1 MRRRVA
7 LIAALALVV
16 LLGLAVQAQAATF
29 TVGSA
34 ADTNVCPSPPAGNN
48 CTLRQLVNSVPAGST
63 IIVPD
68 TLGTYVL
75 SAGELLIQKNLTIA
89 GAGAR
94 TTTIEHNVSGTSA
107 RVFDVQPNGSA
118 VPTVTIS
125 GLTIESGRTDSTT
138 NTASGGNVLNAG
150 NLTLSE
156 DQIQLGQSTGGGGGG
171 ISNQGAGSLT
181 ITHSLVQDNSAINQV
196 SGTSGMGGGVENFAL
211 RFTGSNLT
219 IDNSTIYNNTAAAG
233 GGGVLSDCA
242 GPCTSTTT
250 IVNSTIFGNDG
261 GTAGTNGGGVLATA
275 GTISLEN
282 SILASNTIGTGAT
295 ASNCGSAN
303 ISSLGHNIA
312 DGTGCPL
319 TATGD
324 RPSTNPQFL
333 KQNPKDPSVFI
344 DDWGGNTDSFVLQAT
359 SPAVD
364 AVPAGSPGCTGTD
377 QLDTPRPQGSGCDI
391 GAVEVFGPAEGQQ
404 FTRVLASIDPFAISG
419 ATIDWGDGTSS
430 AGSVGVDGQT
440 TGTHTY
446 TEAGIYHGAISY
458 VDSDH
463 INQTAQ
469 FHIKVVDAP
478 LNSAG
483 SAVNPIAGVSFA
495 GSVATLTDANP
506 FGKVSDFSATVTWGD
521 GTATPGVVSANPGG
535 GFVVTGPHTY
545 AKVGTYSTTIA
556 ITDVDG
562 ASTTAHGTA
571 IVGARPSP
579 VVTGPPDVKGS
590 TKAAFAGSVNP
601 DGAATTA
608 HFEYGLDR
616 RYVTPGGS
624 GPQYDHSTPSQSV
637 GSDFASHSVSAS
649 VSGLVPNALYHVR
662 LVATNAAGTTDG
674 PDMTFRT
681 DRGPAPGT
689 PSLGKTFNVSSTGLV
704 LIEVNGVFI
713 PVTELTKIKNGTIIN
728 ALHGTLSVTTALP
741 AVQHAVI
748 AAKKKTKKPKTKTQK
763 GKFSGGVFKVTQAAL
778 RTGDPG
784 AGRGGEVQGSSD
796 LRQLQ
801 DQEGQGRH
809 DRAIQEDVTAAARQ
823 RPRQVPHKG
832 PLRRG
837 DRPRHDLDDRR
848 PLRRDADARNQGR
861 RHRQRLRPAQDN
873 HPAARP
879 QLPGACKTTA

>member
-7 LIAALALVV
+7 VIAALSLAA
-16 LLGLAVQAQAATF
+16 LLGFAVQAQAATF
-29 TVGSA
+29 TVGTTSDA
-34 ADTNVCPSPPAGNN
+34 PTTCPNPASGM
-48 CTLRQLVNSVPAGST
+48 CSLRTLISSVAAGST
-63 IIVPD
+63 IVVPANANPYGL
-68 TLGTYVL
+68 TQ
-75 SAGELLIQKNLTIA
+75 GELLIQKNLTIA

-94 TTTIEHNVSGTSA
+94 TTTIEHSTSAASA
-107 RVFDVQPNGSA
+107 RVFDIQPNGSA

-125 GLTIESGRTDSTT
+125 GLTIEFGRTDSTT

-181 ITHSLVQDNSAINQV
+181 ITHSLVQDNSSINQV
-196 SGTSGMGGGVENFAL
+196 SGTSGIGGGVENFAL

-219 IDNSTIYNNTAAAG
+219 IDNSTIYNNTAAGG

-250 IVNSTIFGNDG
+250 IINSTIFGNDG
-261 GTAGTNGGGVLATA
+261 GTANSNGGGVLATA

-282 SILASNTIGTGAT
+282 SILATNTIGGGAT

-324 RPSTNPQFL
+324 HPSTNPQFL
-333 KQNPKDPSVFI
+333 MQNPQSQSVFI
-344 DDWGGNTDSFVLQAT
+344 ADWGGNTDGFALKAT

-364 AVPAGSPGCTGTD
+364 AVPAGSPGCIGTD
-377 QLDTPRPQGSGCDI
+377 QLDTPRPQGSACDI
-391 GAVEVFGPAEGQQ
+391 GADEVFQPSEGQQ
-404 FTRVLASIDPFAISG
+404 FTRVLTSIEPAANSG
-419 ATIDWGDGTSS
+419 GTINWGDGTSS
-430 AGSVGVDGQT
+430 AGTVGVGGQT

-446 TEAGIYHGAISY
+446 TEAGVYHGAVSFI
-458 VDSDH
+458 DSDF
-463 INQTAQ
+463 IPETAQ
-469 FHIKVVDAP
+469 FDIKVDDAP
-478 LNSAG
+478 LTSAA
-483 SAVNPIAGVSFA
+483 SSVNAIAGVSFA
-495 GSVATLTDANP
+495 GPVATFTDANP

-521 GTATPGVVSANPGG
+521 GTATPGVVSAGPSG

-545 AKVGTYSTTIA
+545 AAAGTYPTTIA

-571 IVGARPSP
+571 IVGARPSQ
-579 VVTGPPDVKGS
+579 VVTGPPGVKGS
-590 TKAAFAGSVNP
+590 ATAGFAGSVNP

-637 GSDFASHSVSAS
+637 GSDFTSHSVSAS

-674 PDMTFRT
+674 PDMTFTTHRA
-681 DRGPAPGT
+681 PAPGA
-689 PSLGKTFNVSSTGLV
+689 PGLGKTFNVSSTGLV

-728 ALHGTLSVTTALP
+728 ALHGTLNVTTALP
-741 AVQHAVI
+741 AVQHASI
-748 AAKKKTKKPKTKTQK
+748 AAKKKPKTIKTQQ
-763 GKFSGGVFKVTQAAL
+763 GKFGGAVFKVTQARSGLATLAL
-778 RTGDPG
+778 VEG
-784 AGRGGEVQGSSD
+784 AKFKGAPTYASCKTKKGK
-796 LRQLQ
+796 
-801 DQEGQGRH
+801 
-809 DRAIQEDVTAAARQ
+809 AVTAALSAKTLQ
-823 RPRQVPHKG
+823 LLKG
-832 PLRRG
+832 K
-837 DRPRHDLDDRR
+837 
-848 PLRRDADARNQGR
+848 
-861 RHRQRLRPAQDN
+861 DN
-873 HPAARP
+873 HGKFRTKGRYAAATTRGTVWSVADRCDGT
-879 QLPGACKTTA
+879 LTHVTKDSVTVNDFVRHKTIILRAGHSYLAKARK